1 MLDVRPS
8 PTFLNT
14 TMSSRKSVKDDV
26 TTAPGR
32 AAFMLDF
39 QALNDQF
46 EDAAPQDI
54 LRWAADC
61 FGDQLTVVT
70 SFQPTGIVTL
80 HMLQEI
86 VPNTTV
92 MTLDTGLLFPETYA
106 LIDEVE
112 ARLNLNLIRVKP
124 QQTVAEQA
132 VTEGDHLWSTNPDR
146 CCNIRKTVPL
156 RSALSGYGAWI
167 TGLRRD
173 QSEGRKAT
181 PIVSWDKRNG
191 LVKLSPLANWT
202 ERMVWTYLEAY
213 ELPYNALHDQNYFS
227 IGCAPCTQPVAEGQD
242 IRAGRWAG
250 LSKTEC
256 GIHLQTQTLTTPII
270 QPTAVAS

>member
-1 MLDVRPS
+1 MLDIRHS
-8 PTFLNT
+8 LTTFAT
-14 TMSSRKSVKDDV
+14 TMSPNAVASIDL

-32 AAFMLDF
+32 EQVMLDY
-39 QALNDQF
+39 QALNARF

-54 LRWAADC
+54 LRWAAGQ
-61 FGDQLTVVT
+61 FGDQLTIVT

-86 VPNTTV
+86 APNLTV

-132 VTEGDHLWSTNPDR
+132 TTEGDHLWANDPDR
-146 CCNIRKTVPL
+146 CCRLRKTVPL
-156 RSALSGYGAWI
+156 KDALTGYGAWI

-181 PIVSWDKRNG
+181 PIISWDKRNG
-191 LVKLSPLANWT
+191 LVKLSPLATWT
-202 ERMVWTYLEAY
+202 ERMIWTYMEAY
-213 ELPYNALHDQNYFS
+213 ELPYNALHNQNYFS
-227 IGCAPCTQPVAEGQD
+227 IGCAPCTQAVASGED
-242 IRAGRWAG
+242 TRAGRWAG
-250 LSKTEC
+250 LAKTEC